1 MLHSYLTNNNTSS
14 NNFYKKKNSFSNSHS
29 ITKIINRNR
38 TVSNSKIRFSRKNN
52 SNFEKTNFIKQRI
65 NSGNILNNFEINKQI
80 ENKKQSSSFYNSNA
94 NYSSYNHSFLNE
106 NNNDNSIF
114 KIQEKNKILNHSQI
128 NNNLNLKGNNILNNS
143 NEKNKMK
150 RKKILLENDYQNQS
164 FNMNTFTENN
174 LKNYNKKVN
183 NIEIENNN
191 IKKIFKHT
199 LVNSGSMFNINTNN
213 IKEQPLKL
221 YKGNSISNHINLN
234 IKTEQ
239 NNQSKFSNSLI
250 NNKSSLNIN
259 NNNIN
264 NTFNNLLV
272 SNKNTFNISIN
283 EQLSKEINE
292 IELNLEKN
300 LLENIT
306 NSKSKKYNTIKHAFE
321 DLLKLLQCNNK
332 QNNSL
337 NSLLQKIIIGYH
349 EVVTTFSVE
358 NRELKQMN
366 ILLNEKN
373 EKMEKTVLET
383 MDKMNEKKKE
393 VDFLKKKIST
403 LSLDTTESNTN
414 YIVNSNDLENTN
426 NKFKNN
432 TINNNIKISINNINN
447 NNIINNNSKLNKN
460 NTLIPN
466 LISFDKGIYNEKIYQ
481 INKNNLDDLEALY
494 FFDKIKIKNQR
505 SSSSHNI
512 PYLNLKKNE
521 TNFGIKLN
529 KSLNI

>member
-1 MLHSYLTNNNTSS
+1 MLHSYLNNNNTSS

-38 TVSNSKIRFSRKNN
+38 TVSNSKIRFSRNNN
-52 SNFEKTNFIKQRI
+52 SNFEKTNLIKQRI
-65 NSGNILNNFEINKQI
+65 RSGNKLNNLEINKQI
-80 ENKKQSSSFYNSNA
+80 ENKKQSSSFYNSNI
-94 NYSSYNHSFLNE
+94 NYLSYNHSFLNE
-106 NNNDNSIF
+106 NNNNNSIF
-114 KIQEKNKILNHSQI
+114 INQEKNKNLNHSQI
-128 NNNLNLKGNNILNNS
+128 NDIFNLKGNNLLNNS
-143 NEKNKMK
+143 NENNKIK
-150 RKKILLENDYQNQS
+150 RKKFLLENDFQNQS
-164 FNMNTFTENN
+164 FNINVLTENN
-174 LKNYNKKVN
+174 IKNYNKKVN

-191 IKKIFKHT
+191 IQKIFKHT
-199 LVNSGSMFNINTNN
+199 LVNSGSMFNINNN
-213 IKEQPLKL
+213 NMKEQPLKL
-221 YKGNSISNHINLN
+221 YKGNTTSKFTNLD

-272 SNKNTFNISIN
+272 SNKNTFNISTK

-300 LLENIT
+300 LLENNT

-337 NSLLQKIIIGYH
+337 NNLLQKLIIGYH
-349 EVVTTFSVE
+349 EVVTSFSIE

-366 ILLNEKN
+366 VLLNEKN
-373 EKMEKTVLET
+373 EKMEKSFLET
-383 MDKMNEKKKE
+383 MNKMNEKIKE

-414 YIVNSNDLENTN
+414 HVMNSNDIENNN

-432 TINNNIKISINNINN
+432 TINNNIKISINNYNN
-447 NNIINNNSKLNKN
+447 NNIINNNIKLNKN
-460 NTLIPN
+460 NKLIPN
-466 LISFDKGIYNEKIYQ
+466 LKSFDKEIYNEKIYQ

-512 PYLNLKKNE
+512 PYLKLKKDE
-521 TNFGIKLN
+521 KNFAIKLN